1 MTKIRN
7 SFLVFFFVG
16 WFYFMRFPAD
26 TPGVMVESKVGPY
39 QSQEECNAARSEA
52 ADSLGAIIPQFEI
65 SQGCY
70 KVEGA

>member
-1 MTKIRN
+1 MTKTLSSLGI
-7 SFLVFFFVG
+7 LFFVG

-26 TPGVMVESKVGPY
+26 VPGVMVESKVGPY
-39 QSQEECNAARSEA
+39 QSQEQCNAARSEA
-52 ADSLGAIIPQFEI
+52 SDSLGMIIPEFEI